1 MRKLLYLVLALVSLS
16 VVASCID
23 RPDIVLDE
31 EQMIDL
37 LVDVH
42 RAEGLLEM
50 QQQQGAGFGSDL
62 DTYQKEVIA
71 AVLQKHGVSRSR
83 YDSSLMWYA
92 QHLKLLT
99 RVYGHV
105 DERLNEEHEMWSLQV
120 TETRDFVNS
129 IAGDSVDLWTLCDH
143 LILDSRR
150 YSDILFWEIPSDSNF
165 VDGDT
170 LRWRFII
177 RQLLPG
183 QRVLASISLTKYEP
197 TEEEQFDMRSFTE
210 FVCSSEGL
218 GDRQLLDV
226 FVWQVQLF
234 PDKVAIV
241 LSYDMKG
248 EPARI
253 ELPTGS
259 HESAWLPKEPD
270 DRTHAGDDRS
280 AKSLSSRP
288 IRVSSGVRVAFVRGM
303 IVLEAVL

>member
-16 VVASCID
+16 VAASCID
-23 RPDIVLDE
+23 RPDFVLEE

-50 QQQQGAGFGSDL
+50 QQQQGAGFGTDL
-62 DTYQKEVIA
+62 DTYQKEIIA

-105 DERLNEEHEMWSLQV
+105 DERLKEEHEMWSLQV

-129 IAGDSVDLWTLCDH
+129 IAGDSVDLWTLRDH

-170 LRWRFII
+170 LRWQFII

-197 TEEEQFDMRSFTE
+197 TEEELRRQGKKKQNEPLGAPVGFDAKTIKQNGECQLIARADSLQPFRS
-210 FVCSSEGL
+210 VILGL
-218 GDRQLLDV
+218 VLMNDSNKAAPV
-226 FVWQVQLF
+226 FVDSISL
-234 PDKVAIV
+234 
-241 LSYDMKG
+241 L
-248 EPARI
+248 
-253 ELPTGS
+253 
-259 HESAWLPKEPD
+259 
-270 DRTHAGDDRS
+270 RTHL
-280 AKSLSSRP
+280 KN
-288 IRVSSGVRVAFVRGM
+288 
-303 IVLEAVL
+303 E

>member
-16 VVASCID
+16 VAASCID
-23 RPDIVLDE
+23 RPDFVLEE

-50 QQQQGAGFGSDL
+50 QQQQGAGFGTDL
-62 DTYQKEVIA
+62 DTYQKEIIA

-105 DERLNEEHEMWSLQV
+105 DERLKEEHEMWSLQV

-129 IAGDSVDLWTLCDH
+129 IAGDSVDLWTLRDH

-183 QRVLASISLTKYEP
+183 QKVLASISLTKYEP
-197 TEEEQFDMRSFTE
+197 TEEELRRQGKKKQNEPLGAPIGFDAKTITQNGECQLIARADSLQPFRS
-210 FVCSSEGL
+210 VILGL
-218 GDRQLLDV
+218 VLMNDSNKAAPV
-226 FVWQVQLF
+226 FVDSISL
-234 PDKVAIV
+234 
-241 LSYDMKG
+241 L
-248 EPARI
+248 
-253 ELPTGS
+253 
-259 HESAWLPKEPD
+259 
-270 DRTHAGDDRS
+270 RTHL
-280 AKSLSSRP
+280 KN
-288 IRVSSGVRVAFVRGM
+288 
-303 IVLEAVL
+303 E

>member
-105 DERLNEEHEMWSLQV
+105 DERLKEEHEMWSLQV

-129 IAGDSVDLWTLCDH
+129 IAGDSVDLWTLRDH

-170 LRWRFII
+170 LRWQFII

-183 QRVLASISLTKYEP
+183 QKVLASISLTKYEP
-197 TEEEQFDMRSFTE
+197 TEEELRRQGKKKQNEPLGAPIGFDAKTITQNGECQLIARADSLQPFRS
-210 FVCSSEGL
+210 VILGL
-218 GDRQLLDV
+218 VLMNDSNKAAPV
-226 FVWQVQLF
+226 FVDSISL
-234 PDKVAIV
+234 
-241 LSYDMKG
+241 L
-248 EPARI
+248 
-253 ELPTGS
+253 
-259 HESAWLPKEPD
+259 
-270 DRTHAGDDRS
+270 RTHL
-280 AKSLSSRP
+280 KN
-288 IRVSSGVRVAFVRGM
+288 
-303 IVLEAVL
+303 E

>member
-16 VVASCID
+16 VAASCID
-23 RPDIVLDE
+23 RPDFVLEE

-50 QQQQGAGFGSDL
+50 QQQQGAGFGTDL
-62 DTYQKEVIA
+62 DTYQKEIIA

-105 DERLNEEHEMWSLQV
+105 DERLKEEHEMWSLQV

-129 IAGDSVDLWTLCDH
+129 IAGDSVDLWTLRDH

-170 LRWRFII
+170 LRWRFIV

-197 TEEEQFDMRSFTE
+197 TEEELRRQGKKKQNEPLGAPIGFDAKTITQNGECQLIARADSLQPFRS
-210 FVCSSEGL
+210 VILGL
-218 GDRQLLDV
+218 VLMNDSNKAAPV
-226 FVWQVQLF
+226 FVDSISL
-234 PDKVAIV
+234 
-241 LSYDMKG
+241 L
-248 EPARI
+248 
-253 ELPTGS
+253 
-259 HESAWLPKEPD
+259 
-270 DRTHAGDDRS
+270 RTHL
-280 AKSLSSRP
+280 KN
-288 IRVSSGVRVAFVRGM
+288 
-303 IVLEAVL
+303 E

>member
-105 DERLNEEHEMWSLQV
+105 DERLKEEHEMWSLQV
-120 TETRDFVNS
+120 TETRDFVGS
-129 IAGDSVDLWTLCDH
+129 MAGDSVDLWTLRDH

-183 QRVLASISLTKYEP
+183 QKVLASISLTKYEP
-197 TEEEQFDMRSFTE
+197 TEEELRRQGKKKQNEPLGTPIGFDAKTITQNGECQLIARADSLQPFRSVIF
-210 FVCSSEGL
+210 GL
-218 GDRQLLDV
+218 VLMNDSNKAAPV
-226 FVWQVQLF
+226 FVDSISL
-234 PDKVAIV
+234 
-241 LSYDMKG
+241 L
-248 EPARI
+248 
-253 ELPTGS
+253 
-259 HESAWLPKEPD
+259 
-270 DRTHAGDDRS
+270 RTHL
-280 AKSLSSRP
+280 KN
-288 IRVSSGVRVAFVRGM
+288 
-303 IVLEAVL
+303 E

>member
-105 DERLNEEHEMWSLQV
+105 DERLKEEHEMWSLQV
-120 TETRDFVNS
+120 TETRDFVGS
-129 IAGDSVDLWTLCDH
+129 MAGDSVDLWTLRDH

-170 LRWRFII
+170 LHWRFTI

-183 QRVLASISLTKYEP
+183 QKVLASISLTKYEP
-197 TEEEQFDMRSFTE
+197 TEEELRRQGKKKQNEPLGAPIGFDAKTITQNGECQLIARADSLQPFRS
-210 FVCSSEGL
+210 VILGL
-218 GDRQLLDV
+218 VLMNDSNKAALV
-226 FVWQVQLF
+226 FVDSISL
-234 PDKVAIV
+234 
-241 LSYDMKG
+241 L
-248 EPARI
+248 
-253 ELPTGS
+253 
-259 HESAWLPKEPD
+259 
-270 DRTHAGDDRS
+270 RTHL
-280 AKSLSSRP
+280 KN
-288 IRVSSGVRVAFVRGM
+288 
-303 IVLEAVL
+303 E

>member
-105 DERLNEEHEMWSLQV
+105 DERLKEEHEMWSLQV
-120 TETRDFVNS
+120 TETRDFVGS
-129 IAGDSVDLWTLCDH
+129 MAGDSVDLWTLRDH

-197 TEEEQFDMRSFTE
+197 TEEELRRQGKKKQNEPLGAPIGLDAKTITQNGECQLIARADSLQPFRS
-210 FVCSSEGL
+210 VILGL
-218 GDRQLLDV
+218 VLMSDSNKAAPV
-226 FVWQVQLF
+226 FVDSISL
-234 PDKVAIV
+234 
-241 LSYDMKG
+241 L
-248 EPARI
+248 
-253 ELPTGS
+253 
-259 HESAWLPKEPD
+259 
-270 DRTHAGDDRS
+270 RTHL
-280 AKSLSSRP
+280 KN
-288 IRVSSGVRVAFVRGM
+288 
-303 IVLEAVL
+303 E

>member
-105 DERLNEEHEMWSLQV
+105 DERLKEEHEMWSLQV
-120 TETRDFVNS
+120 TETRDFVGS
-129 IAGDSVDLWTLCDH
+129 MAGDSVDLWTLRDH

-170 LRWRFII
+170 LRWQFTI

-183 QRVLASISLTKYEP
+183 QKVLASISLTKYEP
-197 TEEEQFDMRSFTE
+197 TEEELRRQGKKKQNEPLGAPIGFDAKTITQNGECQLIARADSLQPFRS
-210 FVCSSEGL
+210 VILGL
-218 GDRQLLDV
+218 VLMSDSNKAAPV
-226 FVWQVQLF
+226 FVDSISL
-234 PDKVAIV
+234 
-241 LSYDMKG
+241 L
-248 EPARI
+248 
-253 ELPTGS
+253 
-259 HESAWLPKEPD
+259 
-270 DRTHAGDDRS
+270 RTHL
-280 AKSLSSRP
+280 KN
-288 IRVSSGVRVAFVRGM
+288 
-303 IVLEAVL
+303 E

>member
-23 RPDIVLDE
+23 RPDIVLEE

-50 QQQQGAGFGSDL
+50 QQQQGAGFGTDL
-62 DTYQKEVIA
+62 DTYQKEIIA

-105 DERLNEEHEMWSLQV
+105 DERLKEEHEMWSLQV

-170 LRWRFII
+170 LRWQFII

-197 TEEEQFDMRSFTE
+197 TEEELRRQGKKKQNEPLGAPIGFDAKTITQNGECRLIARADSLQPFRS
-210 FVCSSEGL
+210 VILGL
-218 GDRQLLDV
+218 VLMNDSNKAAPV
-226 FVWQVQLF
+226 FVDSISL
-234 PDKVAIV
+234 
-241 LSYDMKG
+241 L
-248 EPARI
+248 
-253 ELPTGS
+253 
-259 HESAWLPKEPD
+259 
-270 DRTHAGDDRS
+270 RTHL
-280 AKSLSSRP
+280 KN
-288 IRVSSGVRVAFVRGM
+288 
-303 IVLEAVL
+303 E

>member
-105 DERLNEEHEMWSLQV
+105 DERLKEEHEMWSLQV
-120 TETRDFVNS
+120 TETRDFVGS
-129 IAGDSVDLWTLCDH
+129 MAGDSVDLWTLRDH

-170 LRWRFII
+170 LRWQFII

-183 QRVLASISLTKYEP
+183 QKVLASISLTKYEP
-197 TEEEQFDMRSFTE
+197 TEEELRRQGKKKQNEPLGAPIGFDAKTIMQNGECQLIARADSLQPFRS
-210 FVCSSEGL
+210 VILGL
-218 GDRQLLDV
+218 VLMNDSNKAAPV
-226 FVWQVQLF
+226 FVDSISL
-234 PDKVAIV
+234 
-241 LSYDMKG
+241 L
-248 EPARI
+248 
-253 ELPTGS
+253 
-259 HESAWLPKEPD
+259 
-270 DRTHAGDDRS
+270 RTHL
-280 AKSLSSRP
+280 KN
-288 IRVSSGVRVAFVRGM
+288 
-303 IVLEAVL
+303 E

>member
-1 MRKLLYLVLALVSLS
+1 MRKLLYLVFALVSLS
-16 VVASCID
+16 VAASCID
-23 RPDIVLDE
+23 RPDFVLEE

-50 QQQQGAGFGSDL
+50 QQQQGAGFGTDL
-62 DTYQKEVIA
+62 DTYQKEIIA

-105 DERLNEEHEMWSLQV
+105 DERLKEEHEMWSLQV

-129 IAGDSVDLWTLCDH
+129 IAGDSVDLWTLRDH

-170 LRWRFII
+170 LHWRFTI

-183 QRVLASISLTKYEP
+183 QKVLASISLTKYEP
-197 TEEEQFDMRSFTE
+197 TEEELRRQGKKKQNEPLGAPIGFDAKTITQNGECQLIARADSLQPFRS
-210 FVCSSEGL
+210 VILGL
-218 GDRQLLDV
+218 VLMNDSNKAAPV
-226 FVWQVQLF
+226 FVDSISL
-234 PDKVAIV
+234 
-241 LSYDMKG
+241 L
-248 EPARI
+248 
-253 ELPTGS
+253 
-259 HESAWLPKEPD
+259 
-270 DRTHAGDDRS
+270 RTHL
-280 AKSLSSRP
+280 KN
-288 IRVSSGVRVAFVRGM
+288 
-303 IVLEAVL
+303 E

>member
-16 VVASCID
+16 VAASCID
-23 RPDIVLDE
+23 RPDFVLEE

-50 QQQQGAGFGSDL
+50 QQQQGAGFGTDL
-62 DTYQKEVIA
+62 DTYQKEIIA

-105 DERLNEEHEMWSLQV
+105 DERLKEEHEMWSLQV

-129 IAGDSVDLWTLCDH
+129 IAGDSVDLWTLRDH
-143 LILDSRR
+143 LILDSPR

-197 TEEEQFDMRSFTE
+197 TEEELRRQGKKKQNEPLGAPIGFDAKTITQNGECQLIARADSLQPFRS
-210 FVCSSEGL
+210 VILGL
-218 GDRQLLDV
+218 VLMNDSNKAAPV
-226 FVWQVQLF
+226 FVDSISL
-234 PDKVAIV
+234 
-241 LSYDMKG
+241 L
-248 EPARI
+248 
-253 ELPTGS
+253 
-259 HESAWLPKEPD
+259 
-270 DRTHAGDDRS
+270 RTHL
-280 AKSLSSRP
+280 KN
-288 IRVSSGVRVAFVRGM
+288 
-303 IVLEAVL
+303 E

>member
-16 VVASCID
+16 VAASCID
-23 RPDIVLDE
+23 RPDFVLEE

-50 QQQQGAGFGSDL
+50 QQQQGAGFGTDL
-62 DTYQKEVIA
+62 DTYQKEIIA

-105 DERLNEEHEMWSLQV
+105 DERLKEEHEMWSLQV

-129 IAGDSVDLWTLCDH
+129 IAGDSVDLWTLRDH

-197 TEEEQFDMRSFTE
+197 TEEELRRQGKKKQNEPLGAPIGFDAKTITQNGECQLIACADSLQPFRS
-210 FVCSSEGL
+210 VILGL
-218 GDRQLLDV
+218 VLMNDSNKAAPV
-226 FVWQVQLF
+226 FVDSISL
-234 PDKVAIV
+234 
-241 LSYDMKG
+241 L
-248 EPARI
+248 
-253 ELPTGS
+253 
-259 HESAWLPKEPD
+259 
-270 DRTHAGDDRS
+270 RTHL
-280 AKSLSSRP
+280 KN
-288 IRVSSGVRVAFVRGM
+288 
-303 IVLEAVL
+303 E

>member
-1 MRKLLYLVLALVSLS
+1 MRKLLYLVLSLLSLS

-23 RPDIVLDE
+23 RPDVVLDE

-50 QQQQGAGFGSDL
+50 QQQQGAGYGADL
-62 DTYQKEVIA
+62 ELYQKEVIA

-105 DERLNEEHEMWSLQV
+105 DERLKEEHEMWSLQV
-120 TETRDFVNS
+120 TETRDFVS
-129 IAGDSVDLWTLCDH
+129 SMAGDSVDLWTLREH

-170 LRWRFII
+170 LRWRFTV

-183 QRVLASISLTKYEP
+183 QKVLASISLTKYEP
-197 TEEEQFDMRSFTE
+197 TEEELRRQGKKKQNEPLGAPIGFDAKTITKNGECQLMARADSLQPFRS
-210 FVCSSEGL
+210 VILGL
-218 GDRQLLDV
+218 VLMNDSDKAAPV
-226 FVWQVQLF
+226 FVDSISL
-234 PDKVAIV
+234 
-241 LSYDMKG
+241 L
-248 EPARI
+248 
-253 ELPTGS
+253 
-259 HESAWLPKEPD
+259 
-270 DRTHAGDDRS
+270 RTHL
-280 AKSLSSRP
+280 KN
-288 IRVSSGVRVAFVRGM
+288 
-303 IVLEAVL
+303 E

>member
-1 MRKLLYLVLALVSLS
+1 MRKLLYLVLALLSLS

-31 EQMIDL
+31 EQMVDL

-50 QQQQGAGFGSDL
+50 QQQQGSGHGTDL
-62 DTYQKEVIA
+62 ETYQKEVIA

-105 DERLNEEHEMWSLQV
+105 DERLKEEHEMWSLQV
-120 TETRDFVNS
+120 TETRDFVTS
-129 IAGDSVDLWTLCDH
+129 MPGDSVELWTLREH
-143 LILDSRR
+143 LILDRRR

-170 LRWRFII
+170 LRWQFTI

-183 QRVLASISLTKYEP
+183 QKVLASISLTKYEP
-197 TEEEQFDMRSFTE
+197 SE
-210 FVCSSEGL
+210 EGL
-218 GDRQLLDV
+218 RRQGKKKQNEPLGSPIGFDAKTITQNGSCQLIAHADSLQPFRSAILGLVLMADSNKSAPV
-226 FVWQVQLF
+226 FVDSISL
-234 PDKVAIV
+234 
-241 LSYDMKG
+241 L
-248 EPARI
+248 
-253 ELPTGS
+253 
-259 HESAWLPKEPD
+259 
-270 DRTHAGDDRS
+270 RTHI
-280 AKSLSSRP
+280 KN
-288 IRVSSGVRVAFVRGM
+288 
-303 IVLEAVL
+303 E

>member
-16 VVASCID
+16 VAASCID
-23 RPDIVLDE
+23 RPDFVLEE

-50 QQQQGAGFGSDL
+50 QQQQGAGFGTDL
-62 DTYQKEVIA
+62 DTYQKEIIA

-105 DERLNEEHEMWSLQV
+105 DERLKEEHEMWSLQV

-129 IAGDSVDLWTLCDH
+129 IAGDSVDLWTLRDH

-170 LRWRFII
+170 LHWRFTI
-177 RQLLPG
+177 RQLLPC
-183 QRVLASISLTKYEP
+183 QKVLASISLTKYEP
-197 TEEEQFDMRSFTE
+197 TEEELRRQGKKKQNEPLGAPIGFDAKTITQNGECQLIACADSLQPFRS
-210 FVCSSEGL
+210 VILGL
-218 GDRQLLDV
+218 VLMNDSNKAAPV
-226 FVWQVQLF
+226 FVDSISL
-234 PDKVAIV
+234 
-241 LSYDMKG
+241 L
-248 EPARI
+248 
-253 ELPTGS
+253 
-259 HESAWLPKEPD
+259 
-270 DRTHAGDDRS
+270 RTHL
-280 AKSLSSRP
+280 KN
-288 IRVSSGVRVAFVRGM
+288 
-303 IVLEAVL
+303 E

>member
-105 DERLNEEHEMWSLQV
+105 DERLKEEHEMWSLQV
-120 TETRDFVNS
+120 TETRDFIGS
-129 IAGDSVDLWTLCDH
+129 MAGDSVDLWTLRDH

-170 LRWRFII
+170 LRWQFTI

-183 QRVLASISLTKYEP
+183 QKVLASISLTKYEP
-197 TEEEQFDMRSFTE
+197 TEEELRRQGKKKQNEPLGAPIGFDAKTIMQNGECQLIARADSLQPFRS
-210 FVCSSEGL
+210 VILGL
-218 GDRQLLDV
+218 VLMNDSNKVAPV
-226 FVWQVQLF
+226 FVDSISL
-234 PDKVAIV
+234 
-241 LSYDMKG
+241 L
-248 EPARI
+248 
-253 ELPTGS
+253 
-259 HESAWLPKEPD
+259 
-270 DRTHAGDDRS
+270 RTHL
-280 AKSLSSRP
+280 KN
-288 IRVSSGVRVAFVRGM
+288 
-303 IVLEAVL
+303 E

>member
-105 DERLNEEHEMWSLQV
+105 DERLKEEHEMWSLQV
-120 TETRDFVNS
+120 TETRDFVGS
-129 IAGDSVDLWTLCDH
+129 MAGDSVDLWTLRDH

-170 LRWRFII
+170 LRWQFII

-183 QRVLASISLTKYEP
+183 QKVLASISLTKYEP
-197 TEEEQFDMRSFTE
+197 TEEELRRQGKKKQNGPLGAPIGFDAKTITQNGECQLIARADSLQPFRS
-210 FVCSSEGL
+210 VILGL
-218 GDRQLLDV
+218 VLMNDSNKAAPV
-226 FVWQVQLF
+226 FVDSISL
-234 PDKVAIV
+234 
-241 LSYDMKG
+241 L
-248 EPARI
+248 
-253 ELPTGS
+253 
-259 HESAWLPKEPD
+259 
-270 DRTHAGDDRS
+270 RTHL
-280 AKSLSSRP
+280 KN
-288 IRVSSGVRVAFVRGM
+288 
-303 IVLEAVL
+303 E

>member
-16 VVASCID
+16 VAASCID
-23 RPDIVLDE
+23 RPDFVLEE

-50 QQQQGAGFGSDL
+50 QQQQGAGFGTDL
-62 DTYQKEVIA
+62 DTYQKEIIA

-105 DERLNEEHEMWSLQV
+105 DERLKEEHEMWSLQV

-129 IAGDSVDLWTLCDH
+129 IAGDSVDLWTLRDH

-170 LRWRFII
+170 LRWRFTI

-197 TEEEQFDMRSFTE
+197 TEEELRRQGKKKQNEPLGAPIGFDAKTITRNGECQLIARADSLQPFRS
-210 FVCSSEGL
+210 VILGL
-218 GDRQLLDV
+218 VLMSDSNKAAPV
-226 FVWQVQLF
+226 FVDSISL
-234 PDKVAIV
+234 
-241 LSYDMKG
+241 L
-248 EPARI
+248 
-253 ELPTGS
+253 
-259 HESAWLPKEPD
+259 
-270 DRTHAGDDRS
+270 RTHL
-280 AKSLSSRP
+280 KN
-288 IRVSSGVRVAFVRGM
+288 
-303 IVLEAVL
+303 E

>member
-16 VVASCID
+16 VAASCID

-105 DERLNEEHEMWSLQV
+105 DERLKEEHEMWSLQV

-129 IAGDSVDLWTLCDH
+129 IAGDSVDLWTLRDH

-170 LRWRFII
+170 LRWRFIV

-183 QRVLASISLTKYEP
+183 QKVLASISLTKYEP
-197 TEEEQFDMRSFTE
+197 TEEELRRQGKKKQNEPLGAPIGFDAKTIMQNGECQLIARADSLQPFRS
-210 FVCSSEGL
+210 VILGL
-218 GDRQLLDV
+218 VLMNDSNKAAPV
-226 FVWQVQLF
+226 FVDSISL
-234 PDKVAIV
+234 
-241 LSYDMKG
+241 L
-248 EPARI
+248 
-253 ELPTGS
+253 
-259 HESAWLPKEPD
+259 
-270 DRTHAGDDRS
+270 RTHL
-280 AKSLSSRP
+280 KN
-288 IRVSSGVRVAFVRGM
+288 
-303 IVLEAVL
+303 E

>member
-105 DERLNEEHEMWSLQV
+105 DERLKEEHEMWSLQV
-120 TETRDFVNS
+120 TETRDFVGS
-129 IAGDSVDLWTLCDH
+129 MAGDSVDLWTLRDH

-170 LRWRFII
+170 LRWQFII

-183 QRVLASISLTKYEP
+183 QKVLASISLTKYEP
-197 TEEEQFDMRSFTE
+197 TEEELRRQGKKKQNEPLGAPIGFDAKTITQNGECQLIARADSLQPFRS
-210 FVCSSEGL
+210 VILGL
-218 GDRQLLDV
+218 VLMNDSNKAAPV
-226 FVWQVQLF
+226 FVDSISL
-234 PDKVAIV
+234 
-241 LSYDMKG
+241 L
-248 EPARI
+248 
-253 ELPTGS
+253 
-259 HESAWLPKEPD
+259 
-270 DRTHAGDDRS
+270 RTHL
-280 AKSLSSRP
+280 KN
-288 IRVSSGVRVAFVRGM
+288 
-303 IVLEAVL
+303 E

>member
-1 MRKLLYLVLALVSLS
+1 MRKLLYLVLALLSLS

-105 DERLNEEHEMWSLQV
+105 DERLKEEHEMWSLQV
-120 TETRDFVNS
+120 TETRDFVGS
-129 IAGDSVDLWTLCDH
+129 MAGDSVDLWTLRDH

-170 LRWRFII
+170 LRWQFTI

-183 QRVLASISLTKYEP
+183 QKVLASISLTKYEP
-197 TEEEQFDMRSFTE
+197 TEEELRRQGKKKQNEPLGAPIGFDAKTIMQNGECQLIARADSLQPFRS
-210 FVCSSEGL
+210 VILGL
-218 GDRQLLDV
+218 VLMNDSNKAAPV
-226 FVWQVQLF
+226 FVDSISL
-234 PDKVAIV
+234 
-241 LSYDMKG
+241 L
-248 EPARI
+248 
-253 ELPTGS
+253 
-259 HESAWLPKEPD
+259 
-270 DRTHAGDDRS
+270 RTHL
-280 AKSLSSRP
+280 KN
-288 IRVSSGVRVAFVRGM
+288 
-303 IVLEAVL
+303 E

>member
-16 VVASCID
+16 VAASCID

-105 DERLNEEHEMWSLQV
+105 DERLKEEHEMWSLQV

-129 IAGDSVDLWTLCDH
+129 IAGDSVDLWTLRDH

-170 LRWRFII
+170 LRWRFIV

-183 QRVLASISLTKYEP
+183 QKVLASISLTKYEP
-197 TEEEQFDMRSFTE
+197 TEEELRRQGKKKQNEPLGAPIGFDAKTITQNGECQLIARADSLQPFRS
-210 FVCSSEGL
+210 VILGL
-218 GDRQLLDV
+218 VLMNDSNKAAPV
-226 FVWQVQLF
+226 FVDSISL
-234 PDKVAIV
+234 
-241 LSYDMKG
+241 L
-248 EPARI
+248 
-253 ELPTGS
+253 
-259 HESAWLPKEPD
+259 
-270 DRTHAGDDRS
+270 RTHL
-280 AKSLSSRP
+280 KN
-288 IRVSSGVRVAFVRGM
+288 
-303 IVLEAVL
+303 E

>member
-1 MRKLLYLVLALVSLS
+1 MRKLLYLVLALLSLS

-50 QQQQGAGFGSDL
+50 QQQQGAGFGTDL
-62 DTYQKEVIA
+62 DTYQKEIIA

-105 DERLNEEHEMWSLQV
+105 DERLKEEHEMWSLQV
-120 TETRDFVNS
+120 TETRDFVS
-129 IAGDSVDLWTLCDH
+129 SMAGDSVDLWTLREH

-170 LRWRFII
+170 LRWRFTI

-183 QRVLASISLTKYEP
+183 QKVLASISLTKYEP
-197 TEEEQFDMRSFTE
+197 TEEELRRQGKKKQNEPLGAPIGFDAKTITQNGECQLIARADSLQPFRS
-210 FVCSSEGL
+210 VILGL
-218 GDRQLLDV
+218 ILMNDSNKAAPV
-226 FVWQVQLF
+226 FVDSISL
-234 PDKVAIV
+234 
-241 LSYDMKG
+241 L
-248 EPARI
+248 
-253 ELPTGS
+253 
-259 HESAWLPKEPD
+259 
-270 DRTHAGDDRS
+270 RTHL
-280 AKSLSSRP
+280 KN
-288 IRVSSGVRVAFVRGM
+288 
-303 IVLEAVL
+303 E

>member
-42 RAEGLLEM
+42 RAEGLLEI

-105 DERLNEEHEMWSLQV
+105 DERLKEEHEMWSLQV
-120 TETRDFVNS
+120 TETRDFVGS
-129 IAGDSVDLWTLCDH
+129 MAGDSVDLWTLRDH

-170 LRWRFII
+170 LRWQFTI

-183 QRVLASISLTKYEP
+183 QKVLASISLTKYEP
-197 TEEEQFDMRSFTE
+197 TEEELRRQGKKKQNEPLGAPIGFDAKTITQNGECQLIARADSLQPFRS
-210 FVCSSEGL
+210 VILGL
-218 GDRQLLDV
+218 VLMNDSNKAAPV
-226 FVWQVQLF
+226 FVDSISL
-234 PDKVAIV
+234 
-241 LSYDMKG
+241 L
-248 EPARI
+248 
-253 ELPTGS
+253 
-259 HESAWLPKEPD
+259 
-270 DRTHAGDDRS
+270 RTHL
-280 AKSLSSRP
+280 KN
-288 IRVSSGVRVAFVRGM
+288 
-303 IVLEAVL
+303 E

>member
-16 VVASCID
+16 VAASCID

-31 EQMIDL
+31 DQMIDL

-50 QQQQGAGFGSDL
+50 QQQQGAGFGADL

-105 DERLNEEHEMWSLQV
+105 DERLKEEHEMWSLQV
-120 TETRDFVNS
+120 TETRDFVS
-129 IAGDSVDLWTLCDH
+129 SMAGDSVDLWTLRDH

-170 LRWRFII
+170 LRWQFTI

-183 QRVLASISLTKYEP
+183 QKVLASISLTKYEP
-197 TEEEQFDMRSFTE
+197 TEEELRRQGKKKQNEPLGAPIGFDAKTIMQNGECQLIARADSLQPFRS
-210 FVCSSEGL
+210 VILGL
-218 GDRQLLDV
+218 VLMNDSNKAAPV
-226 FVWQVQLF
+226 FVDSISL
-234 PDKVAIV
+234 
-241 LSYDMKG
+241 L
-248 EPARI
+248 
-253 ELPTGS
+253 
-259 HESAWLPKEPD
+259 
-270 DRTHAGDDRS
+270 RTHL
-280 AKSLSSRP
+280 KN
-288 IRVSSGVRVAFVRGM
+288 
-303 IVLEAVL
+303 E

>member
-16 VVASCID
+16 VAASCID
-23 RPDIVLDE
+23 RPDFVLEE

-50 QQQQGAGFGSDL
+50 QQQQGAGFGTDL
-62 DTYQKEVIA
+62 DTYQKEIIA

-105 DERLNEEHEMWSLQV
+105 DERLKEEHEMWSLQV

-129 IAGDSVDLWTLCDH
+129 IAGDSVDLWTLRDH

-170 LRWRFII
+170 LHWRFTI

-183 QRVLASISLTKYEP
+183 QKVLASISLTKYEP
-197 TEEEQFDMRSFTE
+197 TEEELRRQGKKKQNEPLGAPIGFDAKTITQNGECQLIARADSLQPFRS
-210 FVCSSEGL
+210 VILGL
-218 GDRQLLDV
+218 VLMNDSNKAAPV
-226 FVWQVQLF
+226 FVDSISL
-234 PDKVAIV
+234 
-241 LSYDMKG
+241 L
-248 EPARI
+248 
-253 ELPTGS
+253 
-259 HESAWLPKEPD
+259 
-270 DRTHAGDDRS
+270 RTHL
-280 AKSLSSRP
+280 KN
-288 IRVSSGVRVAFVRGM
+288 
-303 IVLEAVL
+303 E

>member
-1 MRKLLYLVLALVSLS
+1 MRKLLYLVLALLSLS

-105 DERLNEEHEMWSLQV
+105 DERLKEEHEMWSLQV
-120 TETRDFVNS
+120 TETRDFVGS
-129 IAGDSVDLWTLCDH
+129 MAGDSVDLWTLRDH

-170 LRWRFII
+170 LRWQFTI

-183 QRVLASISLTKYEP
+183 QKVLASISLTKYEP
-197 TEEEQFDMRSFTE
+197 TEEELRRQGKKKQNEPLGAPIGFDAKTIMQNGECQLIARADSPQPFRS
-210 FVCSSEGL
+210 VILGL
-218 GDRQLLDV
+218 VLMNDSNKAAPV
-226 FVWQVQLF
+226 FVDSISL
-234 PDKVAIV
+234 
-241 LSYDMKG
+241 L
-248 EPARI
+248 
-253 ELPTGS
+253 
-259 HESAWLPKEPD
+259 
-270 DRTHAGDDRS
+270 RTHL
-280 AKSLSSRP
+280 KN
-288 IRVSSGVRVAFVRGM
+288 
-303 IVLEAVL
+303 E

>member
-1 MRKLLYLVLALVSLS
+1 MRKLLYLVLSLLSLS

-50 QQQQGAGFGSDL
+50 QQQQGVGFGTDL
-62 DTYQKEVIA
+62 DIYQKEVIA
-71 AVLQKHGVSRSR
+71 SVLQKHGVSRSR

-105 DERLNEEHEMWSLQV
+105 DERLKEEHEMWSLQV
-120 TETRDFVNS
+120 TETRDFVS
-129 IAGDSVDLWTLCDH
+129 SMAGDSVDLWTLREH

-170 LRWRFII
+170 LRWRFTV

-183 QRVLASISLTKYEP
+183 QKVLASISLTKYEP
-197 TEEEQFDMRSFTE
+197 TE
-210 FVCSSEGL
+210 
-218 GDRQLLDV
+218 
-226 FVWQVQLF
+226 
-234 PDKVAIV
+234 
-241 LSYDMKG
+241 
-248 EPARI
+248 
-253 ELPTGS
+253 
-259 HESAWLPKEPD
+259 
-270 DRTHAGDDRS
+270 
-280 AKSLSSRP
+280 
-288 IRVSSGVRVAFVRGM
+288 
-303 IVLEAVL
+303 

>member
-16 VVASCID
+16 VAASCID
-23 RPDIVLDE
+23 RPDFVLEE

-50 QQQQGAGFGSDL
+50 QQQQGAGFGTDL
-62 DTYQKEVIA
+62 DTYQKEIIA

-105 DERLNEEHEMWSLQV
+105 DERLKEEHEMWSLQV

-129 IAGDSVDLWTLCDH
+129 IAGDSVDLWTLRDH

-170 LRWRFII
+170 LRWQFII

-197 TEEEQFDMRSFTE
+197 TEEELRRQGKKKQNEPLGAPIGFDAKTITQNGECQLIACADSLQPFRS
-210 FVCSSEGL
+210 VILGL
-218 GDRQLLDV
+218 VLMNDSNKAAPV
-226 FVWQVQLF
+226 FVDSISL
-234 PDKVAIV
+234 
-241 LSYDMKG
+241 L
-248 EPARI
+248 
-253 ELPTGS
+253 
-259 HESAWLPKEPD
+259 
-270 DRTHAGDDRS
+270 RTHL
-280 AKSLSSRP
+280 KN
-288 IRVSSGVRVAFVRGM
+288 
-303 IVLEAVL
+303 E

>member
-16 VVASCID
+16 VAASCID

-31 EQMIDL
+31 DQMIDL

-50 QQQQGAGFGSDL
+50 QQQQGAGFGADL

-83 YDSSLMWYA
+83 YDTSLMWYA

-105 DERLNEEHEMWSLQV
+105 DERLKEEHEMWSLQV
-120 TETRDFVNS
+120 TETRDFVS
-129 IAGDSVDLWTLCDH
+129 SMAGDSVDLWTLREH
-143 LILDSRR
+143 LILDRRR

-170 LRWRFII
+170 LRWRFTI

-183 QRVLASISLTKYEP
+183 QKVLASISLTKYEP
-197 TEEEQFDMRSFTE
+197 TEEELRRQGKKKQNDPLGAPIGFDAKTITQNGECQLIARADSLQPFRSAIL
-210 FVCSSEGL
+210 GL
-218 GDRQLLDV
+218 VLMCDSNKAAPV
-226 FVWQVQLF
+226 FVDSISL
-234 PDKVAIV
+234 
-241 LSYDMKG
+241 L
-248 EPARI
+248 
-253 ELPTGS
+253 
-259 HESAWLPKEPD
+259 
-270 DRTHAGDDRS
+270 RTHL
-280 AKSLSSRP
+280 KN
-288 IRVSSGVRVAFVRGM
+288 
-303 IVLEAVL
+303 E